1 MKITSVL
8 SLAVALCIVSTQAA
22 PSDPCSTLAAE
33 GQNEDSILK
42 YKTVR
47 DCYRAQKFNKDI
59 AEKTLKSVES
69 AIGNFY
75 AFVDSAKGSYKAPF
89 KTPKVDLLKGLKKI
103 RETKW
108 KNDYDFQ
115 MAITY
120 LAYQVN
126 DGHLSYRND
135 CYDVASFAQP
145 ITLYAPV
152 VNGKQDVRV
161 YYADENNKNVPK
173 NIVDCVVTAI
183 DGEPALQAI
192 QKFTDRTSGVS
203 KDPGVR
209 LNDAFASTVWN
220 EEWAITPGG
229 FARRWEV
236 PEKDS
241 VEYTLKCGSKTS
253 KVKLP
258 WIVRPNG
265 RFEHGAFHDT
275 ASYWETQCLPKAPEP
290 VVQKQKKSKKNEA
303 PATTTFKERG
313 TIPLTGAGK
322 NSRVS
327 AAALQPITK
336 ATEVFVSKTTAFY
349 RLKNSKVC
357 VAVHATEDVEHFTD
371 NPVDYLNFIEG
382 LKKLRDG
389 GCKKLILDMT
399 NNGGGSV
406 DFAYFINR
414 LFFPKAKP
422 YFVQDLRSN
431 SYVQGASKH
440 ADTQDDTSSNFDGR
454 GYVSMTTDKLYKDAD
469 TMFTKGFKYTRGDHT
484 DTYSQRSYFEH
495 GWPFLPLAK
504 KDQLPWGADDIA
516 IITNGWCGSACT
528 MIASRF
534 NIVHGVK
541 TYATGGIRKT
551 PLSYFAFPGGFV
563 KSNADIVEDIENLGY
578 NGKNGPTALPTRSN
592 LQVAVGEIYASEGRT
607 GTTPLEYDYKQF
619 AADVQL
625 DQDPVSARHPDNFWV
640 KVAKDF

>member
-1 MKITSVL
+1 LTTAPLRGGLVWLTSIFHDFIHL
-8 SLAVALCIVSTQAA
+8 
-22 PSDPCSTLAAE
+22 D
-33 GQNEDSILK
+33 
-42 YKTVR
+42 
-47 DCYRAQKFNKDI
+47 DCY
-59 AEKTLKSVES
+59 
-69 AIGNFY
+69 G
-75 AFVDSAKGSYKAPF
+75 
-89 KTPKVDLLKGLKKI
+89 
-103 RETKW
+103 
-108 KNDYDFQ
+108 
-115 MAITY
+115 
-120 LAYQVN
+120 
-126 DGHLSYRND
+126 
-135 CYDVASFAQP
+135 VASFAQP

-161 YYADENNKNVPK
+161 YYADEDDDDVPK
-173 NIVDCVVTAI
+173 NIVDCVVTTI

-209 LNDAFASTVWN
+209 LNDALASTSWS
-220 EEWAITPGG
+220 EEWAIAPGG

-241 VEYTLKCGSKTS
+241 VEYTIKCGSKPS
-253 KVKLP
+253 KKVKLP
-258 WIVRPNG
+258 WTVRPNS
-265 RFEHGAFHDT
+265 RFAHGDFDDT
-275 ASYWETQCLPKAPEP
+275 ASYWEAQCLPKAPEP
-290 VVQKQKKSKKNEA
+290 VVTKKGNKKKVWINEA

-313 TIPLTGAGK
+313 TIPLPGGGK
-322 NSRVS
+322 NARI

-336 ATEVFVSKTTAFY
+336 ATEVFVSKSTAFY
-349 RLKNSKVC
+349 RLKNSKAC
-357 VAVHATEDVEHFTD
+357 VAVHATEDVEHFTND
-371 NPVDYLNFIEG
+371 PVDYLNFIEG

-431 SYVQGASKH
+431 SYVQGAAKH
-440 ADTQDDTSSNFDGR
+440 AGKQQDYTGSNWDGR
-454 GYVSMTTDKLYKDAD
+454 GYVSMTADKLYNDAI

-504 KDQLPWGADDIA
+504 NDQLPWGADDIA

-528 MIASRF
+528 MIATRF

-541 TYATGGIRKT
+541 TYATGGLRKT

-563 KSNADIVEDIENLGY
+563 KSNADIVEDIEALGY
-578 NGKNGPTALPTRSN
+578 KGKNGPTALPTRSN

-607 GTTPLEYDYKQF
+607 GAIPLEYDYKQF

-625 DQDPVSARHPDNFWV
+625 DQDPASARHPDNFWV